1 MNTTNK
7 WVLAIVIF
15 TFLFVLKLCS
25 DSIQKEEPAEIEE
38 SSSSTISETG
48 RINTVADGVELGQV
62 NLWTSTSGSRKVECT
77 VIKGQKVRITEDADP
92 YYYVEAIGRSGCE
105 GYCMKEF
112 VDRD

>member
-7 WVLAIVIF
+7 IVLGLVIV

-25 DSIQKEEPAEIEE
+25 DSKPTKTEQQSTPT
-38 SSSSTISETG
+38 SSLIGTG
-48 RINTVADGVELGQV
+48 RINTVADGVELGKV
-62 NLWTSTSGSRKVECT
+62 NLWTSTSSSRKVECT

-92 YYYVEAIGRSGCE
+92 YYDVEAIGRSGCE

>member
-7 WVLAIVIF
+7 IVLGLVII
-15 TFLFVLKLCS
+15 TFLFILKLCS
-25 DSIQKEEPAEIEE
+25 DSKPKSTSEEVTTTSVIG
-38 SSSSTISETG
+38 TG
-48 RINTVADGVELGQV
+48 RINSVVDGVDIRKV
-62 NLWTSTSGSRKVECT
+62 NLWTATSSSRTIECT

-112 VDRD
+112 VILD

>member
-7 WVLAIVIF
+7 IVLGLVIV

-25 DSIQKEEPAEIEE
+25 DSKPTETTREETTTTTSVIG
-38 SSSSTISETG
+38 TG
-48 RINTVADGVELGQV
+48 RINTIADGVELGKV
-62 NLWTSTSGSRKVECT
+62 NLWTSTSSSRKVECT